1 MGRKGLNQ
9 SLCGGAR
16 YPMPDEHGES
26 LSKAQE
32 QPQPSLGSSDVRDY
46 LILDPMS

>member
-1 MGRKGLNQ
+1 
-9 SLCGGAR
+9 
-16 YPMPDEHGES
+16 MPGEDGES
-26 LSKAQE
+26 LSQAQEGQE

>member
-1 MGRKGLNQ
+1 
-9 SLCGGAR
+9 
-16 YPMPDEHGES
+16 MPDEHGES
-26 LSKAQE
+26 LLLAQEGQE